1 MDLWGPHWVT
11 NVVGAGFEAYARLFH
26 PLDDYPGALR
36 WADIAR
42 FNGRI
47 LHPSAQWAHISAP
60 APFTTEHAQRG
71 RSHPGE
77 PRWGHLSPRALGAL
91 CAVLAHH
98 TTTAQHCFF
107 AVWQGCGTL
116 HAGPGVTLTAYLPV
130 NGVLPDLSPPPPAPA
145 HWQLDLTGPTFT
157 LPGRDRYHLFHGAV
171 EQAVHIGRWDN
182 TTFFTAQSPHFM
194 WPADHTWCVA
204 TEIDDDSTIIGGT
217 TALISEVCASAA
229 IEVLPIAPD
238 APFDDTLNP

>member
-1 MDLWGPHWVT
+1 MSARVDLWGPHWVT
-11 NVVGAGFEAYARLFH
+11 NVVGSGL
-26 PLDDYPGALR
+26 
-36 WADIAR
+36 
-42 FNGRI
+42 
-47 LHPSAQWAHISAP
+47 
-60 APFTTEHAQRG
+60 
-71 RSHPGE
+71 
-77 PRWGHLSPRALGAL
+77 HLSPRALGAL
-91 CAVLAHH
+91 CAVLARHAA
-98 TTTAQHCFF
+98 TAQHCFS

-130 NGVLPDLSPPPPAPA
+130 NGVVPDLSPPPPAPA

-157 LPGRDRYHLFHGAV
+157 LPGRDRYHLFQGAV

-182 TTFFTAQSPHFM
+182 TTSFAAQSPHFM

-217 TALISEVCASAA
+217 AALISELWASAA

-238 APFDDTLNP
+238 APFDDILNP